1 MYLLH
6 QAKGAFDTMSWFT
19 YLGIEQPAEMLALV
33 KTLLRIFFII
43 GVAYFLNRLSKSLI
57 VKLRDKLNAR
67 QAENLEEIKRLNTLS
82 MVLRY
87 IVTTVI
93 MAITVVEILHEL
105 GISIA
110 PVLAAAGV
118 VGLAVGFGAQSLV
131 KDYFNGFFLLLE
143 NQIRKDD
150 VVEIANKAGLV
161 EEITLRYIK
170 MRDYE
175 GNVHFVPNGQ
185 ITTVTNRSRDF
196 AYAVM
201 DIRVAYDENLSKVM
215 QIMHEVGA
223 SIVQDAELG
232 SKVLDKLEIAGVDN
246 LAESAVI
253 IRCRIKVRP
262 LEQWTVK
269 RAYLQR
275 IKNAFD
281 AQQIEIPFPQLT
293 VYQNQLAA

>member
-1 MYLLH
+1 
-6 QAKGAFDTMSWFT
+6 MSWLT
-19 YLGIEQPAEMLALV
+19 YLGIENPTEMLALV
-33 KTLLRIFFII
+33 KTLLRIFVIV
-43 GVAYFLNRLSKSLI
+43 GVAYFLNRLSKQLI
-57 VKLRDKLNAR
+57 VKLRDQLNAR
-67 QAENLEEIKRLNTLS
+67 SADNIEEIKRMNTLS

-93 MAITVVEILHEL
+93 MAITIVEILHEL

-150 VVEIANKAGLV
+150 VVEIANKSGLV

-175 GNVHFVPNGQ
+175 GNVHYVPNGQ

-201 DIRVAYDENLSKVM
+201 DIRVGYDENIAKVM

-223 SIVQDAELG
+223 SILQDAQLQD
-232 SKVLDKLEIAGVDN
+232 KVLDKLDIAGVDN

-253 IRCRIKVRP
+253 IRCRMKVRP
-262 LEQWTVK
+262 LEQWTIK
-269 RAYLQR
+269 REYLKR

-281 AQQIEIPFPQLT
+281 AQQIEIPFPHLT
-293 VYQNQLAA
+293 VYQGPTAEPLAA

>member
-1 MYLLH
+1 
-6 QAKGAFDTMSWFT
+6 MSWLT
-19 YLGIEQPAEMLALV
+19 YLGIENPTEMLALV
-33 KTLLRIFFII
+33 KTLLRIFVIV
-43 GVAYFLNRLSKSLI
+43 GVAYFLNRLSKQLI

-67 QAENLEEIKRLNTLS
+67 SADNIEEIKRLNTLS

-93 MAITVVEILHEL
+93 LAITIVEILHEL

-150 VVEIANKAGLV
+150 VVEIANKSGLV

-175 GNVHFVPNGQ
+175 GNVHYVPNGQ

-201 DIRVAYDENLSKVM
+201 DIRVGYDENIAKVM
-215 QIMHEVGA
+215 QIMHEVGS
-223 SIVQDAELG
+223 SILQDAQLQD
-232 SKVLDKLEIAGVDN
+232 KVLDKLDIAGVDN

-253 IRCRIKVRP
+253 IRCRMKVRP
-262 LEQWTVK
+262 LEQWTIK
-269 RAYLQR
+269 REYLKR

-281 AQQIEIPFPQLT
+281 AQQIEIPFPHLT
-293 VYQNQLAA
+293 VYQSPATEPLAA

>member
-1 MYLLH
+1 MTWLTHL
-6 QAKGAFDTMSWFT
+6 GAENT
-19 YLGIEQPAEMLALV
+19 AEAFVLI
-33 KTLLRIFFII
+33 KTLLRIFLIVGI
-43 GVAYFLNRLSKSLI
+43 AYVLNRLSKKIISQ
-57 VKLRDKLNAR
+57 LRDRLAGRND
-67 QAENLEEIKRLNTLS
+67 NNIEEIKRMNTLS

-150 VVEIANKAGLV
+150 VVEIADKAGLV

-175 GNVHFVPNGQ
+175 GNVHYVPNGQ
-185 ITTVTNRSRDF
+185 ITTVTNKSRDF
-196 AYAVM
+196 AFAVM
-201 DIRVAYDENLSKVM
+201 DVGVAYKENIAQVM
-215 QIMHEVGA
+215 QVMQTVGA
-223 SIVQDAELG
+223 ELFNDPAY
-232 SKVLDKLEIAGVDN
+232 SPKILDKLEIAGVDN
-246 LAESAVI
+246 LGDSAVMI
-253 IRCRIKVRP
+253 KCRFKVLP
-262 LEQWTVK
+262 LEQWTIK
-269 RAYLQR
+269 REYLKR

-281 AQQIEIPFPQLT
+281 AQQIEIPFPHLT
-293 VYQNQLAA
+293 VYQGSLAA

>member
-1 MYLLH
+1 
-6 QAKGAFDTMSWFT
+6 MSWLT
-19 YLGIEQPAEMLALV
+19 YLGIENPTEMLALV
-33 KTLLRIFFII
+33 KTLLRIFVIV
-43 GVAYFLNRLSKSLI
+43 GVAYCLNRLSKQLI

-67 QAENLEEIKRLNTLS
+67 SADNIEEIKRLNTLS

-93 MAITVVEILHEL
+93 LAITIVEILHEL

-150 VVEIANKAGLV
+150 VVEIANKSGLV

-175 GNVHFVPNGQ
+175 GNVHYVPNGQ

-201 DIRVAYDENLSKVM
+201 DIRVGYDENIAKVM

-223 SIVQDAELG
+223 SILQDAQLQD
-232 SKVLDKLEIAGVDN
+232 KVLDKLDIAGVDN

-253 IRCRIKVRP
+253 IRCRMKVRP
-262 LEQWTVK
+262 LEQWTIK
-269 RAYLQR
+269 REYLKR

-281 AQQIEIPFPQLT
+281 AQQIEIPFPHLT
-293 VYQNQLAA
+293 VYQGPATEPLAA

>member
-1 MYLLH
+1 M
-6 QAKGAFDTMSWFT
+6 TWFT
-19 YLGIEQPAEMLALV
+19 YLGIENPAQMLSLV
-33 KTLLRIFFII
+33 KMLLRIFLII
-43 GVAYFLNRLSKSLI
+43 GIAYFLNRLSKQLI
-57 VKLRDKLNAR
+57 VKLRDTFNAR
-67 QAENLEEIKRLNTLS
+67 QADNIEEIKRLNTLS

-93 MAITVVEILHEL
+93 LAITVVEILHEL

-150 VVEIANKAGLV
+150 VVEIADKAGLV

-175 GNVHFVPNGQ
+175 GNVHYVPNGQ

-201 DIRVAYDENLSKVM
+201 DIRVAYDENIAKVM
-215 QIMHEVGA
+215 QIMHEVGTA
-223 SIVQDAELG
+223 ITMDETLKE
-232 SKVLDKLEIAGVDN
+232 KVLDRLDIAGVDS

-253 IRCRIKVRP
+253 IRCRIKVKP
-262 LEQWTVK
+262 LEQWTIK
-269 RAYLQR
+269 REYLKR

-281 AQQIEIPFPQLT
+281 AAGIDIPFPHLK
-293 VYQNQLAA
+293 VYQGSVQDVLTA

>member
-1 MYLLH
+1 
-6 QAKGAFDTMSWFT
+6 MSWFT
-19 YLGIEQPAEMLALV
+19 YLGIEQPSEMLALV

-223 SIVQDAELG
+223 SIVQDAELS

>member
-1 MYLLH
+1 MWLTSL
-6 QAKGAFDTMSWFT
+6 GAENT
-19 YLGIEQPAEMLALV
+19 AEAFVLI
-33 KTLLRIFFII
+33 KTLLRIFLIVGI
-43 GVAYFLNRLSKSLI
+43 AYVLNRVSKKIISQ
-57 VKLRDKLNAR
+57 LRDRLITRHDN
-67 QAENLEEIKRLNTLS
+67 NIEEIKRMNTLS

-150 VVEIANKAGLV
+150 VVEIADKAGLV

-175 GNVHFVPNGQ
+175 GNVHYVPNGQ
-185 ITTVTNRSRDF
+185 ITTVTNKSRDF
-196 AYAVM
+196 AFAVM
-201 DIRVAYDENLSKVM
+201 DVGVAYKENIAQVM
-215 QIMHEVGA
+215 QVMQSVGA
-223 SIVQDAELG
+223 ELVNDPAY
-232 SKVLDKLEIAGVDN
+232 SPKILDTLEIAGVDN
-246 LAESAVI
+246 LGDSAVMI
-253 IRCRIKVRP
+253 KCRFKVIP
-262 LEQWTVK
+262 LEQWTIK
-269 RAYLQR
+269 REYLKR

-281 AQQIEIPFPQLT
+281 EQQIEIPFPHLT
-293 VYQNQLAA
+293 VYQGSLAA

>member
-1 MYLLH
+1 MAWL
-6 QAKGAFDTMSWFT
+6 T
-19 YLGIEQPAEMLALV
+19 YLGIENPTEMLALV
-33 KTLLRIFFII
+33 KTLLRIFVIV
-43 GVAYFLNRLSKSLI
+43 GVAYFLNRLSKKLI
-57 VKLRDKLNAR
+57 VKLRDQLNAR
-67 QAENLEEIKRLNTLS
+67 SADNIEEIKRMNTLS

-93 MAITVVEILHEL
+93 MAITIVEILHEL

-150 VVEIANKAGLV
+150 VVEIANKSGLV

-175 GNVHFVPNGQ
+175 GNVHYVPNGQ

-201 DIRVAYDENLSKVM
+201 DIRVGYDENIAKVM

-223 SIVQDAELG
+223 SIMQDTQLQD
-232 SKVLDKLEIAGVDN
+232 KVLDKLDIAGVDN

-253 IRCRIKVRP
+253 IRCRMKVRP
-262 LEQWTVK
+262 LEQWTIK
-269 RAYLQR
+269 REYLKR

-281 AQQIEIPFPQLT
+281 AQQIEIPFPHLT
-293 VYQNQLAA
+293 VYQGPTAEPLAA

>member
-1 MYLLH
+1 
-6 QAKGAFDTMSWFT
+6 MSWFT
-19 YLGIEQPAEMLALV
+19 YLGIEQPTEMLALV

>member
-1 MYLLH
+1 MAWL
-6 QAKGAFDTMSWFT
+6 T
-19 YLGIEQPAEMLALV
+19 YLGIENPTEMLALV
-33 KTLLRIFFII
+33 KTLLRIFVII
-43 GVAYFLNRLSKSLI
+43 GVAYFLNRLSKQLI
-57 VKLRDKLNAR
+57 VKLRDQLNAR
-67 QAENLEEIKRLNTLS
+67 SADNIEEVKRLNTLS

-93 MAITVVEILHEL
+93 MAITIVEILHEL

-150 VVEIANKAGLV
+150 VVEIANKSGLV

-175 GNVHFVPNGQ
+175 GNVHYVPNGQ

-201 DIRVAYDENLSKVM
+201 DIRVGYDENIAKVM

-223 SIVQDAELG
+223 SIMQDTQLQD
-232 SKVLDKLEIAGVDN
+232 KVLDKLDIAGVDN

-253 IRCRIKVRP
+253 IRCRMKVRP
-262 LEQWTVK
+262 LEQWTIK
-269 RAYLQR
+269 REYLKR

-281 AQQIEIPFPQLT
+281 AQQIEIPFPHLT
-293 VYQNQLAA
+293 VYQGPTAEPLAA

>member
-1 MYLLH
+1 MNLYWLH
-6 QAKGAFDTMSWFT
+6 D
-19 YLGIEQPAEMLALV
+19 LGIENPSEMLALI
-33 KTLLRIFFII
+33 KTLFRIFLIV
-43 GVAYFLNRLSKSLI
+43 GVAYFLNRLTKKVI
-57 VKLRDKLNAR
+57 MRLRDHLNTR
-67 QAENLEEIKRLNTLS
+67 TLDDLEETKRLNTLS

-150 VVEIANKAGLV
+150 VVEIADKAGLV

-170 MRDYE
+170 MRDYD
-175 GNVHFVPNGQ
+175 GNVHYVPNGQ
-185 ITTVTNRSRDF
+185 ITTVTNKSRDF
-196 AYAVM
+196 AFAVM
-201 DIRVAYDENLSKVM
+201 DIGVAYKENIAQVM
-215 QIMHEVGA
+215 QIMQAVGA
-223 SIVQDAELG
+223 ALYADPDFEHKI
-232 SKVLDKLEIAGVDN
+232 LDQLEMAGVDQ
-246 LAESAVI
+246 LGDSAVV
-253 IRCRIKVRP
+253 IRCRYKVRP
-262 LEQWTVK
+262 LEQWTIK
-269 RAYLQR
+269 REYLKR

-281 AQQIEIPFPQLT
+281 QQGIEIPFPHLT
-293 VYQNQLAA
+293 VYQGQLAA

>member
-1 MYLLH
+1 
-6 QAKGAFDTMSWFT
+6 MSWLT
-19 YLGIEQPAEMLALV
+19 YFGIENPTEMLALV
-33 KTLLRIFFII
+33 KTLLRIFVIV
-43 GVAYFLNRLSKSLI
+43 GVAYFLNRLSKQLI

-67 QAENLEEIKRLNTLS
+67 SADNIEEIKRLNTLS

-93 MAITVVEILHEL
+93 LAITIVEILHEL

-150 VVEIANKAGLV
+150 VVEIANKSGLV

-175 GNVHFVPNGQ
+175 GNVHYVPNGQ

-201 DIRVAYDENLSKVM
+201 DIRVGYDENIAKVM

-223 SIVQDAELG
+223 SILQDAQLQD
-232 SKVLDKLEIAGVDN
+232 KVLDKLDIAGVDN

-253 IRCRIKVRP
+253 IRCRMKVRP
-262 LEQWTVK
+262 LEQWTIK
-269 RAYLQR
+269 REYLKR

-281 AQQIEIPFPQLT
+281 AQQIEIPFPHLT
-293 VYQNQLAA
+293 VYQGPATEPLAA

>member
-1 MYLLH
+1 
-6 QAKGAFDTMSWFT
+6 MSWFT
-19 YLGIEQPAEMLALV
+19 YLGIEQPAEILALV

-57 VKLRDKLNAR
+57 VKLRDKLNSR
-67 QAENLEEIKRLNTLS
+67 QVDNLEEIKRLNTLS

-93 MAITVVEILHEL
+93 LAITVVEILHEL

-150 VVEIANKAGLV
+150 VVEIADKAGLV
-161 EEITLRYIK
+161 EEITLRYVK

-175 GNVHFVPNGQ
+175 GNVHYVPNGQ

-201 DIRVAYDENLSKVM
+201 DIRVAYEENLSKVM

-223 SIVQDAELG
+223 SIVQDAELAN
-232 SKVLDKLEIAGVDN
+232 KVLDKLEIAGVDN

>member
-1 MYLLH
+1 MTLSWLH
-6 QAKGAFDTMSWFT
+6 D
-19 YLGIEQPAEMLALV
+19 LGIENPAEMLALI
-33 KTLLRIFFII
+33 KTLFRIFLIV
-43 GVAYFLNRLSKSLI
+43 GVAYFLNRLTKRVI
-57 VKLRDKLNAR
+57 MRLRDHLNTR
-67 QAENLEEIKRLNTLS
+67 TLDDLEETKRLNTLS

-150 VVEIANKAGLV
+150 VVEIADKAGLV

-170 MRDYE
+170 MRDYD
-175 GNVHFVPNGQ
+175 GNVHYVPNGQ
-185 ITTVTNRSRDF
+185 ITTVTNKSRDF
-196 AYAVM
+196 AFAVM
-201 DIRVAYDENLSKVM
+201 DIGVAYKENIATVM
-215 QIMHEVGA
+215 QIMQEVGVTLHA
-223 SIVQDAELG
+223 DPAFEHKI
-232 SKVLDKLEIAGVDN
+232 LDTLEMAGVEQLGD
-246 LAESAVI
+246 SAVV
-253 IRCRIKVRP
+253 IRCRYKVRP
-262 LEQWTVK
+262 LEQWTIK
-269 RAYLQR
+269 REYLKR

-281 AQQIEIPFPQLT
+281 QQGIEIPFPHLT
-293 VYQNQLAA
+293 VYQGQLAA

>member
-1 MYLLH
+1 
-6 QAKGAFDTMSWFT
+6 MSWFT
-19 YLGIEQPAEMLALV
+19 YLGIENPAEMLALI
-33 KTLLRIFFII
+33 KTLLRIFLII
-43 GVAYFLNRLSKSLI
+43 GVAYFLNRLSKKLI

-67 QAENLEEIKRLNTLS
+67 QIDNLEEIKRLNTLS

-93 MAITVVEILHEL
+93 LAIAVVEILHEL

-150 VVEIANKAGLV
+150 VVEIAGKAGLV

-175 GNVHFVPNGQ
+175 GNVHYVPNGQ

-201 DIRVAYDENLSKVM
+201 DIRVGYDENIAKVM
-215 QIMHEVGA
+215 QIMHEVGTA
-223 SIVQDAELG
+223 IVQDDSLK

-262 LEQWTVK
+262 LEQWTIK
-269 RAYLQR
+269 REYLKR

-281 AQQIEIPFPQLT
+281 AQQIEIPFPHLT
-293 VYQNQLAA
+293 VYQGSLAA

>member
-1 MYLLH
+1 MS
-6 QAKGAFDTMSWFT
+6 MSWLTHF
-19 YLGIEQPAEMLALV
+19 GIENPMEILQLV
-33 KTLLRIFFII
+33 KTLLRIFLIL
-43 GVAYFLNRLSKSLI
+43 GVAYFLNRLSKKII
-57 VKLRDKLNAR
+57 VQLRDKLNAR
-67 QAENLEEIKRLNTLS
+67 TAGNIEEIKRLNTLS

-93 MAITVVEILHEL
+93 MAITIVEILHEL

-175 GNVHFVPNGQ
+175 GNVHYVPNGQ

-201 DIRVAYDENLSKVM
+201 DIRVAYDENIAKVM
-215 QIMHEVGA
+215 QIMHDVGA
-223 SIVQDAELG
+223 AILHDTTIND
-232 SKVLDKLEIAGVDN
+232 KVLDKLEIAGVDS

-253 IRCRIKVRP
+253 IRCRMKVRP
-262 LEQWTVK
+262 LEQWSIK
-269 RAYLQR
+269 REYLKR

-281 AQQIEIPFPQLT
+281 AQEIEIPFPHLT
-293 VYQNQLAA
+293 VYQGQGQLAA

>member
-1 MYLLH
+1 MTWLTH
-6 QAKGAFDTMSWFT
+6 
-19 YLGIEQPAEMLALV
+19 LGIENTTEVLILI
-33 KTLLRIFFII
+33 KTLLRIFLI
-43 GVAYFLNRLSKSLI
+43 VAMAYALSYLSKKIISRLRDHLI
-57 VKLRDKLNAR
+57 VRSN
-67 QAENLEEIKRLNTLS
+67 NNIEEIKRMNTLS

-150 VVEIANKAGLV
+150 VVEIAGKAGLV

-175 GNVHFVPNGQ
+175 GNVHYVPNGQ

-201 DIRVAYDENLSKVM
+201 DIRVGYDENIAKVM

-223 SIVQDAELG
+223 AIVIDEALKD
-232 SKVLDKLEIAGVDN
+232 KVLDKLEIAGVDN

-262 LEQWTVK
+262 LEQWTIK
-269 RAYLQR
+269 REYLKR

-281 AQQIEIPFPQLT
+281 AQEIEIPFPRLT
-293 VYQNQLAA
+293 VYQGQGQLAA

>member
-1 MYLLH
+1 MTWL
-6 QAKGAFDTMSWFT
+6 T
-19 YLGIEQPAEMLALV
+19 YLGIENPAEMLALV
-33 KTLLRIFFII
+33 KTLLRIFLII
-43 GVAYFLNRLSKSLI
+43 GVAYFLNRLSKKLI
-57 VKLRDKLNAR
+57 WQLRDKLNAR
-67 QAENLEEIKRLNTLS
+67 QLDNIEEIKRLNTLS

-87 IVTTVI
+87 IITTVI
-93 MAITVVEILHEL
+93 LAITVVEILHEL

-150 VVEIANKAGLV
+150 VVEIANKSGLV

-175 GNVHFVPNGQ
+175 GNVHYVPNGQ

-201 DIRVAYDENLSKVM
+201 DIRVAYDENIAKVM
-215 QIMHEVGA
+215 QIMHEVGT
-223 SIVQDAELG
+223 SILQDTQLRD
-232 SKVLDKLEIAGVDN
+232 KVLDKLDIAGVDN

-253 IRCRIKVRP
+253 IRCRMKVRP
-262 LEQWTVK
+262 LEQWTIK
-269 RAYLQR
+269 REYLKR

-281 AQQIEIPFPQLT
+281 AQQIEIPFPHLT
-293 VYQNQLAA
+293 VYQGPTAEPLAA

>member
-1 MYLLH
+1 MAWL
-6 QAKGAFDTMSWFT
+6 T
-19 YLGIEQPAEMLALV
+19 YLGIENPTEMLALV
-33 KTLLRIFFII
+33 KTLLRIFVII
-43 GVAYFLNRLSKSLI
+43 GVAYFLNRLSKQLI
-57 VKLRDKLNAR
+57 VKLRDQLNAR
-67 QAENLEEIKRLNTLS
+67 SADNIEEIKRLNTLS

-93 MAITVVEILHEL
+93 MAITIVEILHEL

-150 VVEIANKAGLV
+150 VVEIANKSGLV

-175 GNVHFVPNGQ
+175 GNVHYVPNGQ

-201 DIRVAYDENLSKVM
+201 DIRVAYDENIAKVM

-223 SIVQDAELG
+223 SIMQDAQLQD
-232 SKVLDKLEIAGVDN
+232 KVLDKLDIAGVDN

-253 IRCRIKVRP
+253 IRCRMKVRP
-262 LEQWTVK
+262 LEQWTIK
-269 RAYLQR
+269 REYLKR

-281 AQQIEIPFPQLT
+281 AQQIEIPFPHLT
-293 VYQNQLAA
+293 VYQGLPEAA

>member
-1 MYLLH
+1 
-6 QAKGAFDTMSWFT
+6 MSWLT
-19 YLGIEQPAEMLALV
+19 YLGIENPTEMLALV
-33 KTLLRIFFII
+33 KTLLRIFVII
-43 GVAYFLNRLSKSLI
+43 GVAYFLNRLSKQLI

-67 QAENLEEIKRLNTLS
+67 SADNIEEIKRLNTLS

-93 MAITVVEILHEL
+93 LAITIVEILHEL

-150 VVEIANKAGLV
+150 VVEIANKSGLV

-175 GNVHFVPNGQ
+175 GNVHYVPNGQ
-185 ITTVTNRSRDF
+185 IITVTNRSRDF

-201 DIRVAYDENLSKVM
+201 DIRVGYDENIAKVM

-223 SIVQDAELG
+223 SILQDAQLRD
-232 SKVLDKLEIAGVDN
+232 KVLDKLDIAGVDN

-253 IRCRIKVRP
+253 IRCRMKVRP
-262 LEQWTVK
+262 LEQWAIK
-269 RAYLQR
+269 REYLKR

-281 AQQIEIPFPQLT
+281 AQQIEIPFPHLT
-293 VYQNQLAA
+293 VYQGPAVEPLAA

>member
-1 MYLLH
+1 
-6 QAKGAFDTMSWFT
+6 MSWLSYIGMENTSEAFV
-19 YLGIEQPAEMLALV
+19 LV
-33 KTLLRIFFII
+33 KTLLRIFLIV
-43 GVAYFLNRLSKSLI
+43 GVAYFLNRLSKKLI
-57 VKLRDKLNAR
+57 TRLRDHLIGHADSNI
-67 QAENLEEIKRLNTLS
+67 EEIKRMNTLS

-93 MAITVVEILHEL
+93 LAITVVEILHEL

-118 VGLAVGFGAQSLV
+118 VGVAVGFGAQSLV

-150 VVEIANKAGLV
+150 VVEIADKAGLV

-175 GNVHFVPNGQ
+175 GNVHYVPNGQ

-201 DIRVAYDENLSKVM
+201 DIRVGYDENIAKVM

-223 SIVQDAELG
+223 SIMQDTQLQD
-232 SKVLDKLEIAGVDN
+232 KVLDKLDIAGVDN

-253 IRCRIKVRP
+253 IRCRMKVRP
-262 LEQWTVK
+262 LEQWTIK
-269 RAYLQR
+269 REYLKR

-281 AQQIEIPFPQLT
+281 AQQIEIPFPHLT
-293 VYQNQLAA
+293 VYQGPTAEPLAA

>member
-1 MYLLH
+1 
-6 QAKGAFDTMSWFT
+6 MSWLSYIGMENTNEAFV
-19 YLGIEQPAEMLALV
+19 LV
-33 KTLLRIFFII
+33 KTLLRIFLIV
-43 GVAYFLNRLSKSLI
+43 GVAYFLNRLTKKLI
-57 VKLRDKLNAR
+57 TRLRDHLIGHADSNI
-67 QAENLEEIKRLNTLS
+67 EEIKRMNTLS

-118 VGLAVGFGAQSLV
+118 VGVAVGFGAQSLV

-150 VVEIANKAGLV
+150 VVEIADKAGLV

-175 GNVHFVPNGQ
+175 GNVHYVPNGQ

-201 DIRVAYDENLSKVM
+201 DIRVAYDENIAKVM
-215 QIMHEVGA
+215 QIMHEVGT
-223 SIVQDAELG
+223 SILQDAQLRD
-232 SKVLDKLEIAGVDN
+232 KVLDTLEIAGVDN

-253 IRCRIKVRP
+253 IRCRMKVRP
-262 LEQWTVK
+262 LEQWTIK
-269 RAYLQR
+269 REYLKR

-281 AQQIEIPFPQLT
+281 AQQIEIPFPHLT
-293 VYQNQLAA
+293 VYQGPTTEPLAA

>member
-1 MYLLH
+1 
-6 QAKGAFDTMSWFT
+6 MSWLSYIGMENTSEAFV
-19 YLGIEQPAEMLALV
+19 LV
-33 KTLLRIFFII
+33 KTLLRIFLIV
-43 GVAYFLNRLSKSLI
+43 GVAYFLNRLTKKLI
-57 VKLRDKLNAR
+57 TRLRDHLIGHADSNI
-67 QAENLEEIKRLNTLS
+67 EEIKRMNTLS

-150 VVEIANKAGLV
+150 VVEIADKAGLV

-175 GNVHFVPNGQ
+175 GNVHYVPNGQ
-185 ITTVTNRSRDF
+185 ITTVTNKSRDF
-196 AYAVM
+196 AFAVM
-201 DIRVAYDENLSKVM
+201 DVGVAYKENIAKVM
-215 QIMHEVGA
+215 QVMQVVGA
-223 SIVQDAELG
+223 DLYTDPVFSPKI
-232 SKVLDKLEIAGVDN
+232 LDQLEMAGVDS
-246 LAESAVI
+246 LGDSAVV
-253 IRCRIKVRP
+253 IRCRFKVIP
-262 LEQWTVK
+262 LEQWTIK
-269 RAYLQR
+269 REYLRR

-281 AQQIEIPFPQLT
+281 QQNIEIPFPHLT
-293 VYQNQLAA
+293 VYQGQLAA

>member
-1 MYLLH
+1 
-6 QAKGAFDTMSWFT
+6 MSWLSYIGMENTSEAFV
-19 YLGIEQPAEMLALV
+19 LV
-33 KTLLRIFFII
+33 KTLLRIFLIV
-43 GVAYFLNRLSKSLI
+43 GVAYFLNRLTKKLI
-57 VKLRDKLNAR
+57 TRLRDHLIGHADSNI
-67 QAENLEEIKRLNTLS
+67 EEIKRMNTLS

-150 VVEIANKAGLV
+150 VVEIADKAGLV

-175 GNVHFVPNGQ
+175 GNVHYVPNGQ
-185 ITTVTNRSRDF
+185 ITTVTNKSRDF
-196 AYAVM
+196 AFAVM
-201 DIRVAYDENLSKVM
+201 DVGVAYKENIAKVM
-215 QIMHEVGA
+215 QVMQVVGA
-223 SIVQDAELG
+223 DLYTDHVFSPKI
-232 SKVLDKLEIAGVDN
+232 LDQLEMAGVDS
-246 LAESAVI
+246 LGDSAVV
-253 IRCRIKVRP
+253 IRCRFKVIP
-262 LEQWTVK
+262 LEQWTIK
-269 RAYLQR
+269 REYLRR

-281 AQQIEIPFPQLT
+281 QQNIEIPFPHLT
-293 VYQNQLAA
+293 VYQGQLAA

>member
-1 MYLLH
+1 MTWLTQL
-6 QAKGAFDTMSWFT
+6 GAENT
-19 YLGIEQPAEMLALV
+19 AEAFVLI
-33 KTLLRIFFII
+33 KTLLRIFII
-43 GVAYFLNRLSKSLI
+43 VGIAYVLNRLSKKI
-57 VKLRDKLNAR
+57 IGRLRDRLTAR
-67 QAENLEEIKRLNTLS
+67 NDTNIEEIKRMNTLS

-150 VVEIANKAGLV
+150 VVEIADKAGLV

-175 GNVHFVPNGQ
+175 GNVHYVPNGQ
-185 ITTVTNRSRDF
+185 ITTVTNKSRDF
-196 AYAVM
+196 AFAVM
-201 DIRVAYDENLSKVM
+201 DVGVAYKENIAQVM
-215 QIMHEVGA
+215 QVMQTVGT
-223 SIVQDAELG
+223 ELFNDPVF
-232 SKVLDKLEIAGVDN
+232 SPKILDKLEIAGVDN
-246 LAESAVI
+246 LGDSAVMI
-253 IRCRIKVRP
+253 KCRFKVIP
-262 LEQWTVK
+262 LEQWTIK
-269 RAYLQR
+269 REYLKR

-281 AQQIEIPFPQLT
+281 AQQIEIPFPHLT
-293 VYQNQLAA
+293 VYQGQGQLAA

>member
-1 MYLLH
+1 
-6 QAKGAFDTMSWFT
+6 MSWFT

-150 VVEIANKAGLV
+150 VVEIADKAGLV
-161 EEITLRYIK
+161 EEITLRYVK

-175 GNVHFVPNGQ
+175 GNVHYVPNGQ

-201 DIRVAYDENLSKVM
+201 DIGVAYKENVGRVTQVM
-215 QIMHEVGA
+215 LQVGA
-223 SIVQDAELG
+223 DLCMDDEFKPMI
-232 SKVLDKLEIAGVDN
+232 LDNLEMAGVDN
-246 LAESAVI
+246 LADSAVV
-253 IRCRIKVRP
+253 IRCRLKVLP
-262 LEQWTVK
+262 LQQWTIK
-269 RAYLQR
+269 REYLKR

-281 AQQIEIPFPQLT
+281 AEGIEIPFPHLT
-293 VYQNQLAA
+293 VYQGKQAA

>member
-1 MYLLH
+1 
-6 QAKGAFDTMSWFT
+6 MSWLT
-19 YLGIEQPAEMLALV
+19 YLGIENPTEMLALV
-33 KTLLRIFFII
+33 KTLLRIFVIV
-43 GVAYFLNRLSKSLI
+43 GVAYFLNRLSKQLI
-57 VKLRDKLNAR
+57 VKLRDQLNAR
-67 QAENLEEIKRLNTLS
+67 SADNIEEIKRLNTLS

-93 MAITVVEILHEL
+93 MAITIVEILHEL

-118 VGLAVGFGAQSLV
+118 VGLAVGFGARSLV

-150 VVEIANKAGLV
+150 VVEIANKSGLV

-175 GNVHFVPNGQ
+175 GNVHYVPNGQ

-201 DIRVAYDENLSKVM
+201 DIRVGYDENIAKVM
-215 QIMHEVGA
+215 QIMHEVGT
-223 SIVQDAELG
+223 SIMQDTQLQD
-232 SKVLDKLEIAGVDN
+232 KVLDKLDIAGVDN

-253 IRCRIKVRP
+253 IRCRMKVRP
-262 LEQWTVK
+262 LEQWTIK
-269 RAYLQR
+269 REYLKR

-281 AQQIEIPFPQLT
+281 AQQIEIPFPHLT
-293 VYQNQLAA
+293 VYQGPTAEPLAA

>member
-1 MYLLH
+1 
-6 QAKGAFDTMSWFT
+6 MSWLT
-19 YLGIEQPAEMLALV
+19 YLGIENPTEMLALV
-33 KTLLRIFFII
+33 KTLLRIFVIVGI
-43 GVAYFLNRLSKSLI
+43 AYFLNRLSKQLI
-57 VKLRDKLNAR
+57 VKLRDQLNAR
-67 QAENLEEIKRLNTLS
+67 SADNTEEIKRMNTLS

-93 MAITVVEILHEL
+93 MAITIVEILHEL

-150 VVEIANKAGLV
+150 VVEIANKSGLV

-175 GNVHFVPNGQ
+175 GNVHYVPNGQ

-201 DIRVAYDENLSKVM
+201 DIRVGYDENIAKVM

-223 SIVQDAELG
+223 SILQDTQLQD
-232 SKVLDKLEIAGVDN
+232 KVLDKLDIAGVDN

-253 IRCRIKVRP
+253 IRCRMKVRP
-262 LEQWTVK
+262 LEQWAIK
-269 RAYLQR
+269 REYLKR

-281 AQQIEIPFPQLT
+281 AQQIEIPFPHLT
-293 VYQNQLAA
+293 VYQGPTAEPLAA

>member
-1 MYLLH
+1 
-6 QAKGAFDTMSWFT
+6 MSWFT
-19 YLGIEQPAEMLALV
+19 YLGIENPAEMLALI
-33 KTLLRIFFII
+33 KTLLRIFLII
-43 GVAYFLNRLSKSLI
+43 GVAYFLNRLSKKLI

-67 QAENLEEIKRLNTLS
+67 QIDNLEEIKRLNTLS

-93 MAITVVEILHEL
+93 LAITVVEILHEL

-150 VVEIANKAGLV
+150 VVEIAGKAGLV

-175 GNVHFVPNGQ
+175 GNVHYVPNGQ

-201 DIRVAYDENLSKVM
+201 DIRVGYDENIAKVM

-223 SIVQDAELG
+223 TIVQDDSLK

-262 LEQWTVK
+262 LEQWTIK
-269 RAYLQR
+269 REYLKR

-281 AQQIEIPFPQLT
+281 AQQIEIPFPHLT
-293 VYQNQLAA
+293 VYQGSLAA

>member
-1 MYLLH
+1 
-6 QAKGAFDTMSWFT
+6 MSWFT

-223 SIVQDAELG
+223 SIVQDAELS

>member
-1 MYLLH
+1 MAWL
-6 QAKGAFDTMSWFT
+6 T
-19 YLGIEQPAEMLALV
+19 YLGIENPTEMLALV
-33 KTLLRIFFII
+33 KTLLRIFVIV
-43 GVAYFLNRLSKSLI
+43 GVAYFLNRLSKQLI
-57 VKLRDKLNAR
+57 VKLRDQLNAR
-67 QAENLEEIKRLNTLS
+67 SADNIEEIKRMNTLS

-93 MAITVVEILHEL
+93 MAITIVEILHEL

-150 VVEIANKAGLV
+150 VVEIANKSGLV

-175 GNVHFVPNGQ
+175 GNVHYVPNGQ

-201 DIRVAYDENLSKVM
+201 DIRVGYDENIAKVM

-223 SIVQDAELG
+223 SIMQDTQLQD
-232 SKVLDKLEIAGVDN
+232 KVLDKLDIAGVDN

-253 IRCRIKVRP
+253 IRCRMKVRP
-262 LEQWTVK
+262 LEQWAIK
-269 RAYLQR
+269 REYLKR

-281 AQQIEIPFPQLT
+281 AQQIEIPFPHLT
-293 VYQNQLAA
+293 VYQGPTAEPLAA

>member
-1 MYLLH
+1 
-6 QAKGAFDTMSWFT
+6 MSWLSYIGMENTSEAFV
-19 YLGIEQPAEMLALV
+19 LV
-33 KTLLRIFFII
+33 KTLLRIFLIV
-43 GVAYFLNRLSKSLI
+43 GVAYFLNRLTKKLI
-57 VKLRDKLNAR
+57 TRLRDHLIGHADSNI
-67 QAENLEEIKRLNTLS
+67 EEIKRMNTLS

-118 VGLAVGFGAQSLV
+118 VGVAVGFGAQSLV

-150 VVEIANKAGLV
+150 VVEIADKAGLV

-175 GNVHFVPNGQ
+175 GNVHYVPNGQ

-201 DIRVAYDENLSKVM
+201 DIRVAYDENIAKVM

-223 SIVQDAELG
+223 SILQDAQLRD
-232 SKVLDKLEIAGVDN
+232 KVLDTLEIAGVDN

-253 IRCRIKVRP
+253 IRCRMKVRP
-262 LEQWTVK
+262 LEQWTIK
-269 RAYLQR
+269 REYLKR

-281 AQQIEIPFPQLT
+281 AQQIEIPFPHLT
-293 VYQNQLAA
+293 VYQGPTAEPLAA

>member
-1 MYLLH
+1 
-6 QAKGAFDTMSWFT
+6 MSWFT
-19 YLGIEQPAEMLALV
+19 YLGIENPAQMLALV
-33 KTLLRIFFII
+33 KMLLRIFLII
-43 GVAYFLNRLSKSLI
+43 GIAYFLNRLSKQLI
-57 VKLRDKLNAR
+57 VKLRDTFNAR
-67 QAENLEEIKRLNTLS
+67 QADNIEEIKRLNTLS

-93 MAITVVEILHEL
+93 LAITVVEILHEL

-150 VVEIANKAGLV
+150 VVEIADKAGLV

-175 GNVHFVPNGQ
+175 GNVHYVPNGQ

-201 DIRVAYDENLSKVM
+201 DIRVAYDENIAKVM
-215 QIMHEVGA
+215 QIMHEVGTA
-223 SIVQDAELG
+223 ITMDETLKE
-232 SKVLDKLEIAGVDN
+232 KVLDRLDIAGVDS

-253 IRCRIKVRP
+253 IRCRIKVKP
-262 LEQWTVK
+262 LEQWTIK
-269 RAYLQR
+269 REYLKR

-281 AQQIEIPFPQLT
+281 AAGIDIPFPHLK
-293 VYQNQLAA
+293 VYQGSVQDVLTA

>member
-1 MYLLH
+1 M
-6 QAKGAFDTMSWFT
+6 TWFT
-19 YLGIEQPAEMLALV
+19 YLGIENPAQMLALV
-33 KTLLRIFFII
+33 KMLLRIFLII
-43 GVAYFLNRLSKSLI
+43 GIAYFLNRLSKQLI
-57 VKLRDKLNAR
+57 VKLRDTFNAR
-67 QAENLEEIKRLNTLS
+67 QADNIEEIKRLNTLS

-93 MAITVVEILHEL
+93 LAITVVEILHEL

-150 VVEIANKAGLV
+150 VVEIADKAGLV

-175 GNVHFVPNGQ
+175 GNVHYVPNGQ

-201 DIRVAYDENLSKVM
+201 DIRVAYDENIAKVM
-215 QIMHEVGA
+215 QIMHEVGTA
-223 SIVQDAELG
+223 ITMDETLKE
-232 SKVLDKLEIAGVDN
+232 KVLDRLDIAGVDS

-253 IRCRIKVRP
+253 IRCRIKVKP
-262 LEQWTVK
+262 LEQWTIK
-269 RAYLQR
+269 REYLKR

-281 AQQIEIPFPQLT
+281 AAGIDIPFPHLK
-293 VYQNQLAA
+293 VYQGSVQDVLTA